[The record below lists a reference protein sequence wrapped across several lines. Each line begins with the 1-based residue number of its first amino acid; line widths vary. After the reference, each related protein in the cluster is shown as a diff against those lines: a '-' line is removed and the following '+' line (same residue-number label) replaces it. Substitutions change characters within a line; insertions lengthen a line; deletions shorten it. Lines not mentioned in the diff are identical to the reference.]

1 MGEQLKVQTLYDV
14 AEEDGKNLVWTDV
27 YVSGTEGASG
37 VYATRRMT
45 WTQLLAY
52 VNSNISAIVG
62 SGTLNYVP
70 RFTPDGATI
79 GNSTIQDDGTTI
91 GIGVTPSSIV
101 QMKVS
106 SGLEYAIQGTTN
118 KATGSPNGVLG
129 TATGASDSSYGVVG
143 QSSNTNVLS
152 VGVYG
157 YASATNDNY
166 GLQGVSTGGTLN
178 VGTLGSATG
187 VTGVNVGL
195 YGEASNGSSNFCAK
209 LVDGTEGMGK
219 FLNCYDNNGYAH
231 WADLTASDISSFVGL
246 PCEIQLAVSDETTAL
261 TTGTGKLTFRMPH
274 AMTLTEVRA
283 SLTTAQTSGGILTVD
298 INKNGSTIFIA
309 NWLTIDN
316 GEKTSVTALDQ
327 PIINV
332 SSLADDDEITID
344 IDQIGSGDATGLK
357 ILLKGTRA

>member
-37 VYATRRMT
+37 VYSTRRLT

-52 VNSNISAIVG
+52 INSNISKIVG

-70 RFTPDGATI
+70 KFTPDGATI
-79 GNSTIQDDGTTI
+79 GDSQIQDDGTNLSI
-91 GIGVTPSSIV
+91 GTSISVDDKILVQTSSDITAVNGINNTNGYFGVVGECNAVGTGG
-101 QMKVS
+101 
-106 SGLEYAIQGTTN
+106 SGANY
-118 KATGSPNGVLG
+118 GVLG
-129 TATGASDSSYGVVG
+129 KGYNHDTK
-143 QSSNTNVLS
+143 N
-152 VGVYG
+152 VGVSGDAQYG
-157 YASATNDNY
+157 SIAVGLRGSASGATNNY
-166 GLQGVSTGGTLN
+166 SVQLLDGSQQFGRFLKCLST
-178 VGTLGSATG
+178 
-187 VTGVNVGL
+187 
-195 YGEASNGSSNFCAK
+195 SNGY
-209 LVDGTEGMGK
+209 GK
-219 FLNCYDNNGYAH
+219 
-231 WADLTASDISSFVGL
+231 WADITASDISSFVGL

>member
-37 VYATRRMT
+37 VYSTRRLT

-52 VNSNISAIVG
+52 INSNISAIVG
-62 SGTLNYVP
+62 SGTLNYLP
-70 RFTPDGATI
+70 KWTPDGATI
-79 GNSTIQDDGTTI
+79 GDSQILDDGTNISINTAI
-91 GIGVTPSSIV
+91 NTDVKINGSGDKEYGIKHTNTLG
-101 QMKVS
+101 
-106 SGLEYAIQGTTN
+106 GYALYGN
-118 KATGSPNGVLG
+118 ATGSSAISGISCGVGG
-129 TATGASDSSYGVVG
+129 TGGGSSVNYGGVFGAVGGTGAVAVGIQTTSSAT
-143 QSSNTNVLS
+143 STIRN
-152 VGVYG
+152 VGVSISVLNG
-157 YASATNDNY
+157 AVNY
-166 GLQGVSTGGTLN
+166 GLAMKDGSEGTGK
-178 VGTLGSATG
+178 
-187 VTGVNVGL
+187 
-195 YGEASNGSSNFCAK
+195 FIKC
-209 LVDGTEGMGK
+209 VDGT
-219 FLNCYDNNGYAH
+219 NGYAN
-231 WADLTASDISSFVGL
+231 WASLTASDISSFVGL

-298 INKNGSTIFIA
+298 INKNGSTIFIS